1 MSDDGVAAVVER
13 DRYCGCSIARHRDTY
28 LTMIPLA
35 VPIVFAV
42 VALVAW
48 RYEARARR
56 AYEATLSEAE
66 KRQFRALRRVHP
78 SKWRAAIA
86 LKQAEA
92 AVAASQDVESRE
104 PKKIRRNPKKIRNP
118 LPNKRKYRHKKLS

>member
-1 MSDDGVAAVVER
+1 MSDDGVAAVLER
-13 DRYCGCSIARHRDTY
+13 DRYRGSPFARHRDTY
-28 LTMIPLA
+28 LTMVPLA

-66 KRQFRALRRVHP
+66 KRQFRALRRGHP

-92 AVAASQDVESRE
+92 AVAASQNAETRE
-104 PKKIRRNPKKIRNP
+104 PNKI
-118 LPNKRKYRHKKLS
+118 

>member
-1 MSDDGVAAVVER
+1 
-13 DRYCGCSIARHRDTY
+13 
-28 LTMIPLA
+28 MIPLA

-118 LPNKRKYRHKKLS
+118 LPNKRKYRHKKVSSPHVDRGAIEISTLYSAWRMLAR

>member
-1 MSDDGVAAVVER
+1 
-13 DRYCGCSIARHRDTY
+13 
-28 LTMIPLA
+28 MIPLA

-86 LKQAEA
+86 LKHAETTA
-92 AVAASQDVESRE
+92 TASPASGRASR
-104 PKKIRRNPKKIRNP
+104 
-118 LPNKRKYRHKKLS
+118 KR

>member
-1 MSDDGVAAVVER
+1 
-13 DRYCGCSIARHRDTY
+13 
-28 LTMIPLA
+28 MIPLA

-78 SKWRAAIA
+78 AIA

>member
-1 MSDDGVAAVVER
+1 
-13 DRYCGCSIARHRDTY
+13 
-28 LTMIPLA
+28 MIPLA

-92 AVAASQDVESRE
+92 AVAGSQDVESRE